1 MHRILEGIIKNRR
14 VASGYLFIGPP
25 RSSKAEDALAFAE
38 GLNCRKLDLVRLKPE
53 GASLKIEQ
61 IRELQ
66 GRIRYGPSA
75 SEYLVAVFEQA
86 DAMTPDAAAAF
97 LKTLE
102 EPPPRVVFVLLVE
115 REDRIPATI
124 VSRCQKI
131 LFGEKEEKWEP
142 DPAFGLF
149 YTELKNIRGKSILE
163 LFELSGKL
171 EKEKEKIEELLYDL
185 VFFAREELK
194 NMKLVRL
201 LLEAAKNLKKKANL
215 KLTLDNLCL
224 RMGES

>member
-1 MHRILEGIIKNRR
+1 MHRILEGIIKSKR

-25 RSSKAEDALAFAE
+25 SSSKAEDALAFAQD
-38 GLNCRKLDLVRLKPE
+38 LNCRKLDLVRLKPE

-75 SEYLVAVFEQA
+75 SEYLVVVFEQA
-86 DAMTPDAAAAF
+86 DSMTPDAALAF

-115 REDRIPATI
+115 REDRIPMTV
-124 VSRCQKI
+124 VSRCQRI
-131 LFGEKEEKWEP
+131 FFGEREKKWEP
-142 DPAFGLF
+142 DPALGPF
-149 YTELKNIRGKSILE
+149 YAELKNIRKKSILE

-171 EKEKEKIEELLYDL
+171 EKEKEKIEELLYGL

-194 NMKLVRL
+194 NIKLVRS
-201 LLEAAKNLKKKANL
+201 LLEAVKNLKKKANL